1 MNEEEK
7 SLLLEISELYKKLKD
22 EPNGTYSSIR
32 GGLIKP
38 DGNSYVRNANSL
50 KEKVENLFNTF
61 APEYL
66 DEETLRQF
74 IHTCNKEVGYV
85 EYHYD
90 KQIKPRSSKKA
101 YSDFIRSMD
110 FATHQIEI
118 NLSSL
123 FNRIDEIRNE

>member
-1 MNEEEK
+1 MNEQERI
-7 SLLLEISELYKKLKD
+7 LLLEIDELHNKLKE
-22 EPNGTYSSIR
+22 EPITSSNGY
-32 GGLIKP
+32 
-38 DGNSYVRNANSL
+38 DYVRNANSL
-50 KEKVENLFNTF
+50 KEKVENLFKTF

-66 DEETLRQF
+66 DEETLREF
-74 IHTCNKEVGYV
+74 IQTCNKEVGYV

-110 FATHQIEI
+110 VATHQIEI
-118 NLSSL
+118 DLSSL